1 MRELKHD
8 ENLSDLIHSFELC
21 IIEYGDE
28 KTCPPCTALKRRI
41 NEWIEPYENAC
52 GLFVPINEF
61 REISAQK
68 GILSISCV
76 EIYIDGR
83 LALKNA
89 GYFSLDQMLSRTEE
103 LLALRQTESDDQI

>member
-1 MRELKHD
+1 MRELGYD

-21 IIEYGDE
+21 VIEYGDE

-41 NEWIEPYENAC
+41 DEWLSPYENAC
-52 GLFVPINEF
+52 GLFVPISEF

-68 GILSISCV
+68 GILSIPCV
-76 EIYIDGR
+76 EIYIGGR
-83 LALKNA
+83 LVLKNA

-103 LLALRQTESDDQI
+103 LLTFRQTESDDKI

>member
-8 ENLSDLIHSFELC
+8 ENLSDLIHAFELC

-28 KTCPPCTALKRRI
+28 ENCPPCTALKRRI
-41 NEWIEPYENAC
+41 DEWIETYENVC
-52 GLFVPINEF
+52 GLFVPISEF
-61 REISAQK
+61 RQLCAQK
-68 GILSISCV
+68 GILSIPCV

-83 LALKNA
+83 LVLKNA